1 MYVLLTVITV
11 INWEKSRNPFSFFMR
26 HQFTISLFF
35 LFCLAQN
42 EKGQCP
48 ADVVPQPVDMPLEMA
63 DAAAQA
69 KELQTLLR
77 EALPRPCTPLS
88 LSPSNSAGA
97 LTEKARVHL
106 ASMDICL
113 GDRVV
118 VAGQKVQLSA
128 ELLSIIELNSHLVY
142 TI

>member
-1 MYVLLTVITV
+1 M
-11 INWEKSRNPFSFFMR
+11 
-26 HQFTISLFF
+26 
-35 LFCLAQN
+35 
-42 EKGQCP
+42 
-48 ADVVPQPVDMPLEMA
+48 VPQPVDMPLEMA

-88 LSPSNSAGA
+88 LSPSNPAGA